1 MGALCWNTRRL
12 HGELWEEPFRKKFG
26 TALPST
32 ELMFLMGTIHRFPDQ
47 WHARAIW
54 LDVGHTLGHPN
65 ARSRTLTVT
74 YLLHQNWRPEELAN
88 VESMSCSR
96 MNLRRRSQSC
106 DDCVDPAI
114 NGLQCPLT
122 HCITQGASF
131 DMESTRPSCTR
142 FLDACRAHL
151 VSSPR
156 LMALFGPRSTG
167 IQALRPGSSRG
178 ARYPGRGDRS
188 NHHRRGKPRKQSA
201 LQLDSGGG
209 CLPEIVGGCRC
220 RRHRRP

>member
-74 YLLHQNWRPEELAN
+74 YLLHQNWRPEELAD

-122 HCITQGASF
+122 QCITQGASF
-131 DMESTRPSCTR
+131 DMESTRPSIC
-142 FLDACRAHL
+142 AAI
-151 VSSPR
+151 SPKAIFSVEQFQ
-156 LMALFGPRSTG
+156 LAK
-167 IQALRPGSSRG
+167 
-178 ARYPGRGDRS
+178 Y
-188 NHHRRGKPRKQSA
+188 HR
-201 LQLDSGGG
+201 
-209 CLPEIVGGCRC
+209 
-220 RRHRRP
+220 

>member
-65 ARSRTLTVT
+65 AWSRTLTVT

-106 DDCVDPAI
+106 DDCVDSGI

-122 HCITQGASF
+122 QCITQGASF
-131 DMESTRPSCTR
+131 DMERTRPST
-142 FLDACRAHL
+142 L
-151 VSSPR
+151 
-156 LMALFGPRSTG
+156 RSTG
-167 IQALRPGSSRG
+167 AARPHAAAAAHLPHQPRQALRPR
-178 ARYPGRGDRS
+178 RRLGR
-188 NHHRRGKPRKQSA
+188 QESA
-201 LQLDSGGG
+201 ELLGQVDQYRAGFEHADGGG
-209 CLPEIVGGCRC
+209 RPAVGQGRE
-220 RRHRRP
+220 P